1 MPPKRIVIIANG
13 DLEDLGFYR
22 EFLEDDDLI
31 LCANGGTKHALAMG
45 LKPEVIIG
53 DLDSLHHEDRQKL
66 KEADSKFIEHS
77 SEKDKSDLE
86 LAMDYAVGIQPREII
101 IIGALG
107 GRRADHAFIN
117 LLLLYVPFQAGIP
130 ARIIDENQE
139 IFLAEKE
146 TIINGA
152 VGDYVSLFPQTA
164 NVCGVVTVGLKYPL
178 NGETLYFA
186 STRGLSNEMIAPQAR
201 ISFKS
206 GLLLVVKSS
215 FSLRPGSC

>member
-31 LCANGGTKHALAMG
+31 LCANGGTKHALTMG

-107 GRRADHAFIN
+107 GKRADHAFIN

-146 TIINGA
+146 TIVNGA
-152 VGDYVSLFPQTA
+152 VGDYISLFPQTA
-164 NVCGVVTVGLKYPL
+164 DVCGVVTVGLKYPL

-201 ISFKS
+201 ISLKS
-206 GLLLVVKSS
+206 GLLLVIKSS
-215 FSLRPGSC
+215 FSLRPGSG